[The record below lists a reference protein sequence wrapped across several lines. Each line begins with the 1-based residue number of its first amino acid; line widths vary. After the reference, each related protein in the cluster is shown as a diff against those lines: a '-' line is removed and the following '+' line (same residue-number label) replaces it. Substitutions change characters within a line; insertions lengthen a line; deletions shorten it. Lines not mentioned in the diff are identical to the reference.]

1 MEQIFI
7 QNLIF
12 IISTNPRLTLTFIL
26 ATFYPH
32 INFIEDQNRIY
43 LFNGSICIAKNNEGN
58 RMNAHEVFCSTLLQ
72 EYFIQHFP
80 FIRPYYNMTHGI
92 ILKPS
97 FSPFN
102 KDENSNALNLYY
114 YYGSS
119 LMQKGFSLNP
129 MQNKVGILN
138 GKLVLTSY
146 LDFIPY
152 PTSLP
157 LTCIHG
163 NYMFGGLEPYSA
175 CGCDIRLNSNANLL
189 ELYHFENLKKY
200 TGGF

>member
-12 IISTNPRLTLTFIL
+12 IISTNPGLTLTSIL
-26 ATFYPH
+26 ANFYPH
-32 INFIEDQNRIY
+32 INFTEDQNRIY
-43 LFNGSICIAKNNEGN
+43 LFNDSICIAKNNEGN

-102 KDENSNALNLYY
+102 KDENSYTLNLYF

-119 LMQKGFSLNP
+119 LIQKGFSLNP
-129 MQNKVGILN
+129 AQNKIGILN

-146 LDFIPY
+146 LNFIPL
-152 PTSLP
+152 LP

-163 NYMFGGLEPYSA
+163 NHMFGGLEPCCP
-175 CGCDIRLNSNANLL
+175 CGCDVTSHSNAKLL
-189 ELYHFENLKKY
+189 ALYHFENLKKY